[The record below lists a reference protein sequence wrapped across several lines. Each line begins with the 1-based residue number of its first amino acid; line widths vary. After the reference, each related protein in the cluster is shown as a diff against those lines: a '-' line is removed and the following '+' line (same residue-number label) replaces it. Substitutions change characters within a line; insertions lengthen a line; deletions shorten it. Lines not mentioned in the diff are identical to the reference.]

1 MKKTYKILSAVLAAV
16 LFSTAFTLFPS
27 VKKAET
33 AYAAGNITHENSA
46 QTARSIANEGTV
58 LLRNTG
64 ALPLK
69 RSDRVAMCGSEKTI
83 FGGGGSG
90 WVNTTEKIS
99 YSDGMTAASSA
110 GKIKSFSVKN
120 FGSVAGSDKVLY
132 VISRET
138 TENAD
143 RSRSSF
149 YLTATEK
156 NELSDV
162 CSAVGS
168 ANVIVLLNVG
178 SVVDTTWLIEKNVGA
193 IVACYFGGSVA
204 GESLAAVLCGEVS
217 PSGKTSDTWA
227 KSLDDYPSESVG
239 TFGQQNIVKYT
250 EDIYAGY
257 RWFETFDKNYEK
269 VNYEFGYGLSYTKF
283 EISERK
289 AEVTDGKVV
298 ASATVKNVGSYSGKE
313 VLQVYYSAPQ
323 GEFGTPSKQLGAFV
337 KTHTL
342 APGQAQTV
350 TCSFPIENMAVFDDL
365 GKVAA
370 NSGVLLSGE
379 YSFYLGNS
387 VKNAGFAG
395 VAGKYNQTE
404 NKVIKTLSALPD
416 STLDFRLTASGSMEK
431 ISDAED
437 VAMGAITVNA
447 LGATVIQAEE
457 YSDKSGSSSL
467 EAYVSGT
474 TTGKGIGNLN
484 RNDGFLEYK
493 LNVEKAGEYNILFA
507 MATQYDN
514 QIDMFTVTVD
524 KQRQPVVASLAARTH
539 DESDG
544 MWFKCLPIKSGAN
557 KITLPKGECTLRFS
571 SNGLKFQNIDFFVI
585 YNDNVGEGKA
595 AFNAAV
601 GTSSTGV
608 IHGADKFVTGYS
620 GKAGNRYTFTVNA
633 ETAGEY
639 DLSVAAS
646 NLSKASESAL
656 KVLVGDNNVGNI
668 PLKRTSVAPDVALEN
683 NKFVCAQSDSLVV
696 TLAKGENV
704 ITLETEDTALGCL
717 ETLYVEKTDGNR
729 IHTGNYS
736 DNTAEFDGKTPSLE
750 GKKLDKVI
758 TYNDV
763 LFDPSLMDDFVSQLS
778 VIDLIYMHGTDAK
791 NQTGEINTGGVG
803 GYKVTSK
810 YKIPNAYTADGPAGI
825 RVASSATWFPCM
837 TMLACTWN
845 TELAET
851 FGMQVGFEANAVGV
865 NVWLAPGVNIHRN
878 PQCGRNFEYFSEDPL
893 LAGKMGAAVTRGA
906 QSTGVSVCVKHYAVN
921 NQENGRYVYDA
932 RVSNRALRE
941 IYLKPFEIAIK
952 EGGAYAV
959 MSSYNMCN
967 GTYVSANRVL
977 ITDVLRTDWGFKGAV
992 FGDWNPSYP
1001 HIPLVASGNNFKS
1014 FNAEY
1019 SNLIAAYKSRIITRE
1034 QLESNVKTALKFL
1047 MLTNCNKQQV
1057 FAVDESIEISAANTA
1072 ASSVG
1077 DGKLKRMYRFYI
1089 RNEGKYSLDVVGLKE
1104 GVAVALDGTE
1114 VSGKTDNVTMSL
1126 GLHELIVSGD
1136 ITSVNAL
1143 EKIVI
1148 NAAFCQGDSHSW
1160 GEWQVIKNETC
1171 VQPGTKERVCSVCG
1185 KTESEEIAPNGKH
1198 NYENGRCTVCSAL
1211 QPGVS
1216 HEHIFGEWTVV
1227 KQATCLEKGERTR
1240 VCDCG
1245 ARETES
1251 TPLALHDYKD
1261 GVCSVCGD
1269 KKPGGGENNSVPTGG
1284 CRSAGNTLPA
1294 MLMVCA
1300 MLVIAYLPMRKK

>member
-27 VKKAET
+27 VKKEET
-33 AYAAGNITHENSA
+33 VYAAGNITHENSA
-46 QTARSIANEGTV
+46 QTARSIADEGTV

-69 RSDRVAMCGSEKTI
+69 RSDRVVMCGSEKTI

-110 GKIKSFSVKN
+110 GKIRLFSVKN
-120 FGSVAGSDKVLY
+120 FGSVDGSDKVLY

-156 NELSDV
+156 NELSAV

-227 KSLDDYPSESVG
+227 KSLGDYPSESVG

-250 EDIYAGY
+250 EDIYVGY

-313 VLQVYYSAPQ
+313 VLHVYYSAPQ

-342 APGQAQTV
+342 APGQSQTV

-365 GKVAA
+365 GKVAV
-370 NSGVLLSGE
+370 NRSVLLSGE

-387 VKNAGFAG
+387 VKNAGLAG

-404 NKVIKTLSALPD
+404 NKVIETLSALPD
-416 STLDFRLTASGSMEK
+416 STLDFRLTASGAMEK

-474 TTGKGIGNLN
+474 SAGKGIGNLN

-524 KQRQPVVASLAARTH
+524 KQRQPVVASLATRTH

-544 MWFKCLPIKSGAN
+544 MWFKCLPIKSSAN

-595 AFNAAV
+595 AFNATLC
-601 GTSSTGV
+601 TSSTGV

-717 ETLYVEKTDGNR
+717 ETLYVEKADGNR

-803 GYKVTSK
+803 GYKVTS
-810 YKIPNAYTADGPAGI
+810 
-825 RVASSATWFPCM
+825 
-837 TMLACTWN
+837 
-845 TELAET
+845 
-851 FGMQVGFEANAVGV
+851 
-865 NVWLAPGVNIHRN
+865 
-878 PQCGRNFEYFSEDPL
+878 
-893 LAGKMGAAVTRGA
+893 
-906 QSTGVSVCVKHYAVN
+906 
-921 NQENGRYVYDA
+921 
-932 RVSNRALRE
+932 
-941 IYLKPFEIAIK
+941 
-952 EGGAYAV
+952 
-959 MSSYNMCN
+959 
-967 GTYVSANRVL
+967 
-977 ITDVLRTDWGFKGAV
+977 
-992 FGDWNPSYP
+992 
-1001 HIPLVASGNNFKS
+1001 NFKS

-1104 GVAVALDGTE
+1104 GVAVTLDGAE
-1114 VSGKTDNVTMSL
+1114 ISGKTDNVTMSL

-1136 ITSVNAL
+1136 IKSVNAL
-1143 EKIVI
+1143 EKLVI
-1148 NAAFCQGDSHSW
+1148 NAAFCSGDRHSW
-1160 GEWQVIKNETC
+1160 GEWQVIKSETC

-1211 QPGVS
+1211 QPGAS

-1261 GVCSVCGD
+1261 GVCSVCGN
-1269 KKPGGGENNSVPTGG
+1269 KKPGGGENNSVPTVG
-1284 CRSAGNTLPA
+1284 CRSADNTLPA
-1294 MLMVCA
+1294 MLIVCA

>member
-27 VKKAET
+27 VKKEET
-33 AYAAGNITHENSA
+33 VYAAGNITHENSA
-46 QTARSIANEGTV
+46 QTARSIADEGTV

-69 RSDRVAMCGSEKTI
+69 RSDRVVMCGSEKTI

-110 GKIKSFSVKN
+110 GKIRLFSVKN
-120 FGSVAGSDKVLY
+120 FGSVDGSDKVLY

-156 NELSDV
+156 NELSAV

-227 KSLDDYPSESVG
+227 KSLGDYP
-239 TFGQQNIVKYT
+239 
-250 EDIYAGY
+250 
-257 RWFETFDKNYEK
+257 
-269 VNYEFGYGLSYTKF
+269 
-283 EISERK
+283 
-289 AEVTDGKVV
+289 
-298 ASATVKNVGSYSGKE
+298 
-313 VLQVYYSAPQ
+313 
-323 GEFGTPSKQLGAFV
+323 
-337 KTHTL
+337 
-342 APGQAQTV
+342 
-350 TCSFPIENMAVFDDL
+350 
-365 GKVAA
+365 
-370 NSGVLLSGE
+370 
-379 YSFYLGNS
+379 
-387 VKNAGFAG
+387 
-395 VAGKYNQTE
+395 
-404 NKVIKTLSALPD
+404 
-416 STLDFRLTASGSMEK
+416 
-431 ISDAED
+431 
-437 VAMGAITVNA
+437 
-447 LGATVIQAEE
+447 
-457 YSDKSGSSSL
+457 
-467 EAYVSGT
+467 
-474 TTGKGIGNLN
+474 
-484 RNDGFLEYK
+484 
-493 LNVEKAGEYNILFA
+493 
-507 MATQYDN
+507 
-514 QIDMFTVTVD
+514 
-524 KQRQPVVASLAARTH
+524 
-539 DESDG
+539 
-544 MWFKCLPIKSGAN
+544 
-557 KITLPKGECTLRFS
+557 
-571 SNGLKFQNIDFFVI
+571 
-585 YNDNVGEGKA
+585 
-595 AFNAAV
+595 
-601 GTSSTGV
+601 
-608 IHGADKFVTGYS
+608 
-620 GKAGNRYTFTVNA
+620 
-633 ETAGEY
+633 
-639 DLSVAAS
+639 
-646 NLSKASESAL
+646 SESAL

-717 ETLYVEKTDGNR
+717 ETLYVEKADGNR

-791 NQTGEINTGGVG
+791 NQTGEINT
-803 GYKVTSK
+803 
-810 YKIPNAYTADGPAGI
+810 
-825 RVASSATWFPCM
+825 
-837 TMLACTWN
+837 
-845 TELAET
+845 
-851 FGMQVGFEANAVGV
+851 
-865 NVWLAPGVNIHRN
+865 
-878 PQCGRNFEYFSEDPL
+878 
-893 LAGKMGAAVTRGA
+893 
-906 QSTGVSVCVKHYAVN
+906 
-921 NQENGRYVYDA
+921 
-932 RVSNRALRE
+932 
-941 IYLKPFEIAIK
+941 
-952 EGGAYAV
+952 
-959 MSSYNMCN
+959 
-967 GTYVSANRVL
+967 
-977 ITDVLRTDWGFKGAV
+977 GAV

-1104 GVAVALDGTE
+1104 GVAVTLDGAE
-1114 VSGKTDNVTMSL
+1114 ISGKTDNVTMSL

-1143 EKIVI
+1143 EKLVI
-1148 NAAFCQGDSHSW
+1148 NAAFCSGARHSW

-1198 NYENGRCTVCSAL
+1198 NYENGRCTICSAL
-1211 QPGVS
+1211 QPGAS

-1261 GVCSVCGD
+1261 GVCSVCGN

-1294 MLMVCA
+1294 MLIVCA
-1300 MLVIAYLPMRKK
+1300 ILAIAYLPMRKK